1 MTSCWRS
8 DTAGDDPGA
17 GCEPMSCGSTS
28 RPRREHWAS
37 CAGRNHLVHARAS
50 RLETG
55 CPPQRAAF
63 WAFPFGLAGGRY
75 GWDLSAAGPEAAV
88 DFALDELAGMFGSGV
103 RKNLVKSHAAG
114 WADKPSTLGAYAAA
128 MPGHYSARVEF
139 ARPAG
144 DRICFVGEAVAM
156 SRVQLYDRS
165 VHRPYGWRDDAMR
178 TLSGWSSL
186 RGRPAVH
193 R

>member
-1 MTSCWRS
+1 MRTDVMWFNF
-8 DTAGDDPGA
+8 APEKGA
-17 GCEPMSCGSTS
+17 LGELRGPEPSRS
-28 RPRREHWAS
+28 RPS
-37 CAGRNHLVHARAS
+37 F
-50 RLETG
+50 
-55 CPPQRAAF
+55 PPGNRMPAATCCF
-63 WAFPFGLAGGRY
+63 LAFPFGLAGGRY